1 MYLHSFYMYGSFL
14 CLHVC
19 ITYLHCLNGPE
30 ECILFSETWVTDASE
45 PLDGCLE
52 LKLGTLNALNCLALS
67 PDPYGMFL
75 TTSSVGNQDE
85 WLLALLSLWCPQ
97 ASLNNSCREV
107 AHSWHWKFHLLTYGI
122 WESLCLPIWSTCIQ
136 ILIFFLILIIL
147 SSIRFLYS
155 FFHTSW
161 NWFLPPSLFSPIPLT
176 CPWLKHLLPYYSFFD
191 FSRSI
196 QHSFYHSG
204 NTIKE

>member
-19 ITYLHCLNGPE
+19 ITHLHCLNGPE
-30 ECILFSETWVTDASE
+30 ECIQFSETWVTDASE

-75 TTSSVGNQDE
+75 TTSSVGNQEE
-85 WLLALLSLWCPQ
+85 WLLALLSLRCPQ

-136 ILIFFLILIIL
+136 ILIFFLFWLFCQVSDFFTAFSIHLETGSSPHLCSLPFPWRAPDSNIYCLIIL
-147 SSIRFLYS
+147 SSTFLDLYS
-155 FFHTSW
+155 T
-161 NWFLPPSLFSPIPLT
+161 L
-176 CPWLKHLLPYYSFFD
+176 
-191 FSRSI
+191 SI
-196 QHSFYHSG
+196 TQG
-204 NTIKE
+204 TR